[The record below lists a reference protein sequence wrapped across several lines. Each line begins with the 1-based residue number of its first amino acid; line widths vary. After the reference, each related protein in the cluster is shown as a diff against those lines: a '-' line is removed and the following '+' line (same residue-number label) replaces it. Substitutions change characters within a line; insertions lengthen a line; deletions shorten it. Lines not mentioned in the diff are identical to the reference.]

1 MTGLIA
7 DLQVSSLS
15 KQYVTVPV
23 AEVITAGDPTGDV
36 VSLAFPAVG
45 QEPSSFIAGQ
55 WLTESGVYYA
65 QALVGPGT
73 SAELAVGY
81 YDVYVKVTDSPE
93 VPVLRSG
100 LLEIT

>member
-7 DLQVSSLS
+7 DLQVSSTS
-15 KQYVTVPV
+15 KQYVSVPV
-23 AEVITAGDPTGDV
+23 AEVLTGGNPTGDSV
-36 VSLAFPAVG
+36 ALSFPAVG
-45 QEPSSFIAGQ
+45 VEPTAFVAGQ
-55 WLTESGVYYA
+55 WVTEGGVYFA

-73 SAELAVGY
+73 SAVLAAGF

-100 LLEIT
+100 LLEVT

>member
-1 MTGLIA
+1 MTANIA

-23 AEVITAGDPTGDV
+23 SEVITGGNPTSDV
-36 VSLAFPAVG
+36 VALSFPAAG
-45 QEPSSFIAGQ
+45 QEPSAYVSGQ
-55 WLTESGVYYA
+55 WLTEGGIYYA

-73 SAELAVGY
+73 SANLAVGF

-93 VPVLRSG
+93 IPVLKSG

>member
-23 AEVITAGDPTGDV
+23 AEVITGGDPTSDNV
-36 VSLAFPAVG
+36 ALAFPAVG
-45 QEPSSFIAGQ
+45 SEPSAFVAGQ
-55 WLTESGVYYA
+55 WVTEAGVYYA

-73 SAELAVGY
+73 SAILPVGY